1 MADIQIANK
10 NSRRKTAD
18 PHIDLTPM
26 VDLGFLLITF
36 FMYTTTMTQNKSMV
50 IDMPYKSEQNTS
62 PTAFP
67 EESTLTLIPTG
78 NRKLLQIEGNNI
90 ANSEIISLQQLR
102 SSLTKHIH
110 IAKALPVTYSQEAH
124 KLHVIIKPNYDCKYE
139 DLVTILD
146 EMAINDVP
154 YYAIVDVT
162 TEDQQLLTNKLQSA
176 MWK

>member
-1 MADIQIANK
+1 MADIQIVNK

-18 PHIDLTPM
+18 PRIDLTPM

-36 FMYTTTMTQNKSMV
+36 FMYTTTMTQNKSLV
-50 IDMPYKSEQNTS
+50 IDMPYKTELNTP

-78 NRKLLQIEGNNI
+78 NHKLLQIEGSNI
-90 ANSEIISLQQLR
+90 EDSKLISLQQLR
-102 SSLTKHIH
+102 VSLTEHISA
-110 IAKALPVTYSQEAH
+110 AKALPATYSQEAH

-139 DLVTILD
+139 DLVAILD
-146 EMAINDVP
+146 EMTINDVP

-162 TEDQQLLTNKLQSA
+162 TEDQQLLTNKLQTQLV
-176 MWK
+176 K